1 MSKRSLPQQRRDRWN
16 SSSSEDEKQTTTK
29 KKAPIAISKTSSTAK
44 QQDNQLLPPPTPQRT
59 TTPQQDAPSLATYN
73 PLLQGCRSVY
83 DTYERIARLDEGT
96 YGVVWK
102 AREIGNTQQI
112 VALKQIK
119 FDAGGTD
126 DVENTFL
133 KDGFPITAL
142 REISVLLALSH
153 TNVVRVHEIVVGRQL
168 EQVYMVMEFLDRDL
182 KTVLETMN
190 EPFSQGEVKHIL
202 QQVISGVEHLH
213 SHWYLHRDLKTSNL
227 LVDEQRGRIVVCD
240 LGLARRYQEPRQA
253 LTQMVCTLW
262 YRPPELLFGF
272 REYGPEVD
280 VWGLGCIFAEILTRK
295 ALLPGQGELDQTDLI
310 FSLLGVP
317 TTETWPDFERLPNA
331 AMFRWKKSSPPQLA
345 QRFPVLAAAADAH
358 QQTYLDPTGFDLLSQ
373 MLRLD
378 PKQRI
383 SARDALRHVYFSQG
397 VKPIKPQFGPDGML

>member
-1 MSKRSLPQQRRDRWN
+1 MTNRRDRWN
-16 SSSSEDEKQTTTK
+16 SSSSSSSDDEKNTTRK
-29 KKAPIAISKTSSTAK
+29 ISNVSTTFSDSKPPGNEHLPPLPTS
-44 QQDNQLLPPPTPQRT
+44 QQDNIIIPSRPPTY
-59 TTPQQDAPSLATYN
+59 D

-102 AREIGNTQQI
+102 ARELHTKQI

-126 DVENTFL
+126 DVENTF
-133 KDGFPITAL
+133 KREGFPITAL

-153 TNVVRVHEIVVGRQL
+153 VNVVQVHEIVVGRQL

-182 KTVLETMN
+182 KTVLETMK

-202 QQVISGVEHLH
+202 QQVISGVQHLH

-227 LVDEQRGRIVVCD
+227 LVDQQRGRIVVCD

-280 VWGLGCIFAEILTRK
+280 VWSLGCIFAELLTRK
-295 ALLPGQGELDQTDLI
+295 ALVPGQGELDQADLI
-310 FSLLGVP
+310 FSLLGAP
-317 TTETWPDFERLPNA
+317 TVETWPDFERLPNA
-331 AMFRWKKSSPPQLA
+331 AMFRWKKSTPPQLS
-345 QRFPVLAAAADAH
+345 QKFPRLAAAAHAQ
-358 QQTYLDPTGFDLLSQ
+358 QQTYLDPTGYDLLCR
-373 MLRLD
+373 MIRLD
-378 PKQRI
+378 PRQRI
-383 SARDALRHVYFSQG
+383 SARDALQHDYFSQG
-397 VKPIKPQFGPDGML
+397 VSPLQPQFDQDNFAS